1 MPGKPSNLGQFWQ
14 ELKRRRVIHVITVY
28 ASSAFV
34 IIELITN
41 LTEPLNLPE
50 KLSTI
55 FIVVL
60 AVGFPLAVVLSWLYD
75 ITSEGVEKTKPA
87 SEIQEGEKPVVS
99 NAWKIATYVSFVAI
113 IGLVTL
119 NLVSGDRQ
127 LRPGDI
133 QSLVI
138 LPFENFTG
146 DDQNDWFVD
155 GMHAKL
161 IVDVQRISGLKVS
174 NRTSSRVYKNAN
186 KRVQEIATE
195 LDVSAVME
203 VDVLCQDDSICFQVK
218 VIQAFPEETTIW
230 MDEYKEVK
238 NQIPNLFNRITKQ
251 IADEV
256 KIELTINEDL
266 ILAKSQTV
274 DTVALD
280 VYLKGLLA
288 LDKIDRESLQK
299 ALEYFN
305 ITTEIEPDWA
315 PPYAGLTEVVVYQMQ
330 MNFISSQIAIPKIFK
345 HRNRLLELDPN
356 SAIAHYTTAIVAFN
370 TQWEWEKGEEEF
382 LKSLELNPSNAL
394 CRVFYAHLLNILHRP
409 DEAIHQ
415 ANLALKLDPR
425 RPFILGLYA
434 ALMNQMGNPQSAI
447 EYAKKALSIDP
458 NHRFAKGQLRKAYL
472 TVGDYDGWYELYRT
486 RIFWTDDN
494 YLVLLDSIYQEQGY
508 LAVIEERIKVNEE
521 VKKSGGHISL
531 VGQGTRYC
539 RLKKYDKA
547 LDYFELAYDYHDP
560 SLAYMTTWVHQHQQL
575 MDNPRYLALLKK
587 MNLPLPED

>member
-238 NQIPNLFNRITKQ
+238 SQIPNLFNRITKQ